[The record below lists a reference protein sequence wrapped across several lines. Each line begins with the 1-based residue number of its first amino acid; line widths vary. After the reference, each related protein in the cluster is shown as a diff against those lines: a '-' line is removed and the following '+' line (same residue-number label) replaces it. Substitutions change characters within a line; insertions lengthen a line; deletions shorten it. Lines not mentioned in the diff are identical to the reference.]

1 MLEIRDLTKVYDNT
15 IRAVN
20 NLNLTVNPG
29 EIFVMLG
36 ANGAGKTT
44 TIDLV
49 LGFIEPT
56 EGTALINGIDVVKDP
71 LEAKKYVAYV
81 SENVM
86 LYGNFTARQNLDF
99 FTKLGGNKKA
109 TKEDYDNAMRRV
121 GLPEEAFKRRVKSFS
136 KGMRQRLGIAI
147 AIMKDA
153 KLVLLDEPT
162 SGLDPR
168 GGSEFLE
175 LLRGLKAEQKAI
187 FMSTHDIFRAKQIAD
202 RLGIMTMGNLATV
215 LDRAEIQRADLEQLY
230 FKYVEA
236 YEAEGAEEA
245 LAGAGSPEETPAEAE
260 GAEEASVGTE

>member
-1 MLEIRDLTKVYDNT
+1 MLKMLEVRNLTKIYDDSVK
-15 IRAVN
+15 AVN
-20 NLNLTVNPG
+20 NLDLTVNQG

-44 TIDLV
+44 TIDLI

-56 EGTALINGIDVVKDP
+56 EGTIFINNIDVVKDP
-71 LEAKKYVAYV
+71 LEAKKFVAYV

-147 AIMKDA
+147 SIMKDA

-162 SGLDPR
+162 SGLDPK
-168 GGSEFLE
+168 GGAEFLE
-175 LLRGLKAEQKAI
+175 LLRGLKAERKAI

-202 RLGIMTMGNLATV
+202 RLGIMTNGNLVTV
-215 LDRAEIQRADLEQLY
+215 LNREEIEQADLEKFYLQ
-230 FKYVEA
+230 YVES
-236 YEAEGAEEA
+236 YEAKEAEEVSA
-245 LAGAGSPEETPAEAE
+245 EIESEKEPTETEQ
-260 GAEEASVGTE
+260 

>member
-1 MLEIRDLTKVYDNT
+1 MLEIRELTKVYDNN

-20 NLNLTVNPG
+20 KLDLTVNPG

-44 TIDLV
+44 TIDLI
-49 LGFIEPT
+49 LGFIDPT
-56 EGTALINGIDVVKDP
+56 DGTALINNIDVVKDP

-109 TKEDYDNAMRRV
+109 TKEDYDAAMRRV
-121 GLPEEAFKRRVKSFS
+121 GLPEEAFRRRVKSFS

-168 GGSEFLE
+168 GGAEFLN
-175 LLRGLKAEQKAI
+175 LLRDLRSEGKAI

-202 RLGIMTMGNLATV
+202 RLGIMTSGNLATV
-215 LDRAEIQRADLEQLY
+215 LERDEIETADLEKLY
-230 FKYVEA
+230 LQYVEA
-236 YEAEGAEEA
+236 YETEEAAAKEAPAEEA
-245 LAGAGSPEETPAEAE
+245 ESAENTAAE
-260 GAEEASVGTE
+260 SE

>member
-1 MLEIRDLTKVYDNT
+1 MLEIKDLTKVYENSVK
-15 IRAVN
+15 AVN
-20 NLNLTVNPG
+20 NLNLTVSSG

-44 TIDLV
+44 TIDLI
-49 LGFIEPT
+49 LNFIEPT
-56 EGTALINGIDVVKDP
+56 EGTIMVNGINVVKNP
-71 LEAKKYVAYV
+71 LEAKKYMAYV

-109 TKEDYDNAMRRV
+109 TKDDYDAVMRRV

-162 SGLDPR
+162 SGLDPI
-168 GGSEFLE
+168 GGAEFLN
-175 LLRGLKAEQKAI
+175 LLRGLKADGKAI
-187 FMSTHDIFRAKQIAD
+187 FMSSHDIFHAKQIAD
-202 RLGIMTMGNLATV
+202 RLGIMTRGNLVTV
-215 LDRAEIQRADLEQLY
+215 QDKEQIEHADLEKLY
-230 FKYVEA
+230 FEYVES
-236 YEAEGAEEA
+236 YK
-245 LAGAGSPEETPAEAE
+245 PP
-260 GAEEASVGTE
+260 TEHENKATDVSIADSKA

>member
-1 MLEIRDLTKVYDNT
+1 MLEVRSLTKVYDNG

-44 TIDLV
+44 TIDLI

-56 EGTALINGIDVVKDP
+56 EGTALVNGIDVVKDP
-71 LEAKKYVAYV
+71 LEAKKHVAYV

-109 TKEDYDNAMRRV
+109 TKEDYDAAMRRV

-147 AIMKDA
+147 AIMKNA

-168 GGSEFLE
+168 GGSEFLD
-175 LLRGLKAEQKAI
+175 LLRGLRVEQKAI

-202 RLGIMTMGNLATV
+202 RLGIMTTGNLVTV
-215 LDRAEIQRADLEQLY
+215 LDREEIKKADLEKLY
-230 FKYVEA
+230 FEYVEA
-236 YEAEGAEEA
+236 YETEGAEGVA
-245 LAGAGSPEETPAEAE
+245 AEAE
-260 GAEEASVGTE
+260 SAEEASVGTE

>member
-1 MLEIRDLTKVYDNT
+1 MLEVRNLTKIYNNG

-20 NLNLTVNPG
+20 HLNLTVNPG
-29 EIFVMLG
+29 EILVILG

-44 TIDLV
+44 TIDMI
-49 LGFIEPT
+49 LGFIDPT
-56 EGTALINGIDVVKDP
+56 EGTAFINGVDVVREP

-86 LYGNFTARQNLDF
+86 LYGNYTARQNLDY

-109 TKEDYDNAMRRV
+109 TRDDYDAAMRRV

-153 KLVLLDEPT
+153 RLVLLDEPT

-168 GGSEFLE
+168 GGAEFLE
-175 LLRGLKAEQKAI
+175 LLRGLKAEGKAI

-202 RLGIMTMGNLATV
+202 RLGIMTSGNLATV
-215 LDRAEIQRADLEQLY
+215 LGGAEIEQADMELLY
-230 FKYVEA
+230 FQYMEA
-236 YEAEGAEEA
+236 YE
-245 LAGAGSPEETPAEAE
+245 GSIKDE
-260 GAEEASVGTE
+260 V

>member
-1 MLEIRDLTKVYDNT
+1 MLEVRDLTKVYDNE

-56 EGTALINGIDVVKDP
+56 EGTAFINGIDVVKDP

-109 TKEDYDNAMRRV
+109 SREDYDAAMRRV
-121 GLPEEAFKRRVKSFS
+121 GLPEEAFRRRVKSFS

-168 GGSEFLE
+168 GGAEFLE
-175 LLRGLKAEQKAI
+175 LLRGLKAEEKAI

-202 RLGIMTMGNLATV
+202 RLGIMTNGNLATV
-215 LDRAEIQRADLEQLY
+215 LNREEIEHADLEQLY
-230 FKYVEA
+230 FKYVGA
-236 YEAEGAEEA
+236 YETESQEEA
-245 LAGAGSPEETPAEAE
+245 PVEAE
-260 GAEEASVGTE
+260 STEGTSVETE

>member
-1 MLEIRDLTKVYDNT
+1 MLEVQNLTKVYDNT
-15 IRAVN
+15 IKAVN

-168 GGSEFLE
+168 GGAEFLE
-175 LLRGLKAEQKAI
+175 LLRGLKAEEKAI

-202 RLGIMTMGNLATV
+202 RLGIMTRGNLAAV
-215 LDRAEIQRADLEQLY
+215 LDREEIAKADLEQLY
-230 FKYVEA
+230 FDYVEA
-236 YEAEGAEEA
+236 YEAEEA
-245 LAGAGSPEETPAEAE
+245 PAELD
-260 GAEEASVGTE
+260 